1 MFIPCGGKKSARN
14 EVLERLEIYPG
25 AKILETG
32 IGTGDNLPFLKERL
46 DCSFF
51 YGVDIQQKMLRMCKK
66 NLKKWDLKAELIW
79 ADAEHLPFKD
89 HTFDVVFHLG
99 AINLFNNKKR
109 AIEEMIR
116 VALPGSKIVIADETQ
131 KAAKYFQL
139 FIGKQDRIVPPVDL
153 IPKTMLDIQLDIIW
167 KKYGYLIEFRTP
179 IT

>member
-1 MFIPCGGKKSARN
+1 
-14 EVLERLEIYPG
+14 
-25 AKILETG
+25 
-32 IGTGDNLPFLKERL
+32 
-46 DCSFF
+46 
-51 YGVDIQQKMLRMCKK
+51 
-66 NLKKWDLKAELIW
+66 
-79 ADAEHLPFKD
+79 LPFKD